1 MRRREFLGV
10 LGGAATT
17 WPLAAQAQQSAMPV
31 VGYLNAGSPDS
42 RPGYLPAFRQGLAEA
57 GYVEGQNVAIEYRW
71 AGNQFDRLPG
81 LADDL
86 VRRKVVVIAATGGPS
101 AALAA
106 KSATATIPIVFTS
119 GADPV
124 ALGLVTS
131 LNRPGGNITGVS
143 LLYAE
148 LGAKRLGLLR
158 ELTPKADAIGFLVNP
173 NFLEGQTQLREVVAR
188 ASGQQLII
196 LNASSDSEIDLA
208 FTTLVQRK
216 AGGLV
221 VASDP
226 FFSSQRGRIIAL
238 AARHAI
244 PAMYFDRAFVAAG
257 GLMSYGASIQDMY
270 RAAGVYGGRILK
282 GEKPAD
288 LPVQQPNKFELAINL
303 NTAKTLGLD
312 VPLHLQQIADEVI
325 E

>member
-1 MRRREFLGV
+1 M
-10 LGGAATT
+10 
-17 WPLAAQAQQSAMPV
+17 
-31 VGYLNAGSPDS
+31 
-42 RPGYLPAFRQGLAEA
+42 PAFRQGLAEA

-71 AGNQFDRLPG
+71 AGYQFDRLPA

-86 VRRKVVVIAATGGPS
+86 VRRKVVVIAATGGPA

-106 KSATATIPIVFTS
+106 KAATATIPIVFTS
-119 GADPV
+119 GADPI
-124 ALGLVTS
+124 ALGLVAS

-216 AGGLV
+216 AGGLA

-226 FFSSQRGRIIAL
+226 YFNSQRGRIIAL